1 MPGSLASALASAWEV
16 SDLVSMHFE
25 AKKRTK
31 TGVSGQKRDLKKLF
45 KGKNTAQKL
54 SKMTWKWSKTALGC
68 VPTYA
73 EGLESLKRSKYSL
86 SE

>member
-1 MPGSLASALASAWEV
+1 MLEV
-16 SDLVSMHFE
+16 IWGTKDHFLSGFE

-31 TGVSGQKRDLKKLF
+31 TGVFGQKRDLKKLF

-73 EGLESLKRSKYSL
+73 EGLESLKRSKYDL
-86 SE
+86 SGSKI